1 MMGGERMHPVSE
13 LQKIL
18 IRHLPRRHF
27 SNLLLRWSRLH
38 LPGPVNR
45 LQNTAFARLTRIDV
59 SEAEWQLEHYPT
71 LNAFFTRRLQ
81 ADARPVDP
89 GPGSVVFP
97 SDGKM
102 GAFGPIQGDTLM
114 QAKGIDYTLNQLLL
128 DPELADRFSD
138 GRFFTIYLSPRD
150 YHRVHF
156 PISGT
161 VSRYRHI
168 PGHSGTSYPVGKFCT
183 QEIDKLYC
191 RNERL
196 VTMLETPQ
204 GPVAV
209 VMIAACGVGNM
220 TLSYLSTHFPQKTR
234 LTDHGQDVQVPVNK
248 GDECGIFH
256 MGSTVILLFGKGA
269 WDFAPL
275 DEGRFVRMG
284 RPMGSV

>member
-1 MMGGERMHPVSE
+1 MLPVSE

-27 SNLLLRWSRLH
+27 SQLLLRWSRMH

-45 LQNTAFARLTRIDV
+45 LQNAAFAKLARIDV
-59 SEAEWQLEHYPT
+59 SEAEWQLAQYPT

-81 ADARPVDP
+81 AEARPVDADEA
-89 GPGSVVFP
+89 SIV
-97 SDGKM
+97 
-102 GAFGPIQGDTLM
+102 GDTLI

-128 DPELADRFSD
+128 DSELVERFRD
-138 GRFFTIYLSPRD
+138 GRFFTIYLSPKD

-156 PISGT
+156 PVSGT
-161 VSRYRHI
+161 VVRYRHI

-183 QEIDKLYC
+183 QKIDKLYC

-196 VTMLETPQ
+196 ISVLDTPH

-220 TLSYLSTHFPQKTR
+220 TLSYLSTHFSQKTR
-234 LTDHGQDVQVPVNK
+234 LTDHGQDVHVPVAK

-256 MGSTVILLFGKGA
+256 MGSTVILLFGKGS
-269 WDFAPL
+269 WDFARA

>member
-1 MMGGERMHPVSE
+1 MHPVSE
-13 LQKIL
+13 IQKIL

-27 SNLLLRWSRLH
+27 SSLLLRWSRLH

-45 LQNTAFARLTRIDV
+45 LQNAAFAKIARIDV
-59 SEAEWQLEHYPT
+59 SEAEWQLSHYPT

-81 ADARPVDP
+81 SDARPIDADAR
-89 GPGSVVFP
+89 SVVFP
-97 SDGKM
+97 ADGKL
-102 GAFGPIQGDTLM
+102 GAFGPIQGETLI
-114 QAKGIDYTLNQLLL
+114 QAKGIEYSLNQLLL
-128 DPELADRFSD
+128 DPELAARFID
-138 GRFFTIYLSPRD
+138 GQFFTIYLSPKD

-156 PISGT
+156 PVSGT

-183 QEIDKLYC
+183 QTIDKLYC

-196 VTMLETPQ
+196 VSVLETPQ

-209 VMIAACGVGNM
+209 VMVAACGVGNM
-220 TLSYLSTHFPQKTR
+220 TLSYLSTHFAQKTR
-234 LTDHGQDVQVPVNK
+234 LTNHGQDVRVPVEK
-248 GDECGIFH
+248 GAECGIFH

-269 WDFAPL
+269 WDFAPI

-284 RPMGSV
+284 RPMGSARS

>member
-1 MMGGERMHPVSE
+1 MLPVSE

-27 SNLLLRWSRLH
+27 SQLLLRWSRLH

-45 LQNTAFARLTRIDV
+45 LQNAAFAKLARIDV
-59 SEAEWQLEHYPT
+59 SEAEWQLAQYPT

-81 ADARPVDP
+81 AEARPVDADEA
-89 GPGSVVFP
+89 SVVFP
-97 SDGKM
+97 SDGRL
-102 GAFGPIQGDTLM
+102 GAFGPIEGDTLI

-128 DPELADRFSD
+128 DAELVERFRD
-138 GRFFTIYLSPRD
+138 GRFFTIYLSPKD

-156 PISGT
+156 PVFGT
-161 VSRYRHI
+161 VVRYRHI

-183 QEIDKLYC
+183 QKIDKLYC

-196 VTMLETPQ
+196 ISVLDTPH

-220 TLSYLSTHFPQKTR
+220 TLSYLSTHFSQKTR
-234 LTDHGQDVQVPVNK
+234 LTDHGQDVHVPVAK

-256 MGSTVILLFGKGA
+256 MGSTVILLFGKGS
-269 WDFAPL
+269 WDFARA